1 MTKGPPG
8 SRRARRT
15 FVESGLF
22 PRGDAESVGRRALNE
37 RNALSGFRATL
48 AEIDLSTAGTVTGHD
63 DI

>member
-1 MTKGPPG
+1 M
-8 SRRARRT
+8 
-15 FVESGLF
+15 V
-22 PRGDAESVGRRALNE
+22 PRGEAETVGRRALNE